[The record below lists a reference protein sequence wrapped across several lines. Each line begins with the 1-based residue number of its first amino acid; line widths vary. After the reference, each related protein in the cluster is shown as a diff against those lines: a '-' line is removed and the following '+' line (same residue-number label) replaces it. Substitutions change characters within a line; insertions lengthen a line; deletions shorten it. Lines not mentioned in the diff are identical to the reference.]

1 MCGTHGYLMGYKQVI
16 SVLFPEAELT
26 DYGYFAAATCK
37 YTLKGSNP
45 AIGYFICTCILQPLS
60 VLSVGDQARSML
72 IQSGLSQGILAQIW
86 LVHL

>member
-1 MCGTHGYLMGYKQVI
+1 MVTL
-16 SVLFPEAELT
+16 L
-26 DYGYFAAATCK
+26 AASCK
-37 YTLKGSNP
+37 YTLEGSTVLIHVTNP
-45 AIGYFICTCILQPLS
+45 AIEYFICTCSLQPPS

>member
-1 MCGTHGYLMGYKQVI
+1 MVTLLAASCKHTLEGST
-16 SVLFPEAELT
+16 VLIHVT
-26 DYGYFAAATCK
+26 
-37 YTLKGSNP
+37 NP
-45 AIGYFICTCILQPLS
+45 AIEYFICTCSLQPPS